1 MCMILNKQFTL
12 QTKIPNVV
20 ETLRRYVGNIVPYG
34 YVNESAFC
42 IYKSNRNTPKK
53 LAAWFVVSGTISST
67 NDKVQI
73 TMKVRPFLPV
83 FIAAGIFAIALIF
96 GLHTLVFN
104 HGSFMYVVLG
114 VVFNLLFHLNLAW
127 QMWECISG
135 LLKELEN

>member
-1 MCMILNKQFTL
+1 MIIKKRLTL
-12 QTKIPNVV
+12 QTTIPNVV
-20 ETLRRYVGNIVPYG
+20 ATLHKHIRNIVPYG
-34 YVNESAFC
+34 YVNESAFR

-53 LAAWFVVSGTISST
+53 LAALFVVSGTISST

-83 FIAAGIFAIALIF
+83 FIAAGIFAIALIL
-96 GLHTLVFN
+96 GLYTLVFN

-127 QMWECISG
+127 QMWECVSG
-135 LLKELEN
+135 LFKELEN